1 MRFTMDLLQGK
12 GLPQRSRPGTIALA
26 AVPFLIPVLATGL
39 LAGRWY
45 QGSCLIAA
53 ERAVLQQNQKDIAQY
68 GEDLTQYETMQQ
80 NILQARHTIKNITE
94 TLAFEMPASPLLL
107 ELVETLP
114 PTVFIHKMDL
124 DYQPVRQ
131 KVVNPQNNQVVY
143 QRIIQRTLRLTLA
156 GPSQI
161 ESDQAVDAYIQS
173 LRTGPFLSR
182 AAKEIQITSRQE
194 TEIDKQ
200 LFILYEIR
208 CPFIDQK

>member
-26 AVPFLIPVLATGL
+26 AVPFLIPVLVTGF
-39 LAGRWY
+39 LAARWY

-53 ERAVLQQNQKDIAQY
+53 ERAVLHQNQKDITQY
-68 GEDLTQYETMQQ
+68 AEDLAQYETMQQ
-80 NILQARHTIKNITE
+80 NILQARHNIKNITDA
-94 TLAFEMPASPLLL
+94 LAFEMPASPLLL
-107 ELVETLP
+107 ELVEALP
-114 PTVFIHKMDL
+114 PAVFIQKMDL

-131 KVVNPQNNQVVY
+131 KIVNPQNNQVTY
-143 QRIIQRTLRLTLA
+143 QRTIQRTLRLTLA

-173 LRTGPFLSR
+173 LRTGPFLSQ